1 MRNVFVAL
9 RNSWGSVTPCAAVV
23 IALSAAA
30 VSGCGTRD
38 VKLMPVAGVVTL
50 DGNPVEG
57 AYVTFRPQS
66 GRPSVG
72 RTEADGRYTLAF
84 TGKVK
89 GALVGLH
96 RVTVTTKQDPDPDT
110 GVEGTP
116 ERIPDWYNRRSELEI
131 EVTRDRK
138 PYDLHLTSAKDARK

>member
-1 MRNVFVAL
+1 MCNVFVTLPASGGWAPL
-9 RNSWGSVTPCAAVV
+9 RAAVV
-23 IALSAAA
+23 LAVSAAA

-110 GVEGTP
+110 GVEGAP
-116 ERIPDWYNRRSELEI
+116 ERIPEWYNRRSELEI

-138 PYDLHLTSAKDARK
+138 PYDLHLTTTKDARK